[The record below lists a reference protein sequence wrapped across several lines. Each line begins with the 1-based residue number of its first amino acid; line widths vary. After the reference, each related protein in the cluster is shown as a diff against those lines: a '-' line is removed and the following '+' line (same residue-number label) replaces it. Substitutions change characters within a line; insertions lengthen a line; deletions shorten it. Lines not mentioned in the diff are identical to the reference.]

1 VSYSDAR
8 ERSAEFVAGYKS
20 TDLRFQIIGIG
31 TTAALSMFAGLNMVA
46 FVLVYLFVPE
56 TRMRTLEELQ
66 YTFDLPTRWHV
77 QYRASYISKHVRRNW
92 WRYLM
97 RKQIAEDEIPIPY
110 YEWARIVY
118 EGDQLAT

>member
-1 VSYSDAR
+1 MGY
-8 ERSAEFVAGYKS
+8 RSAN
-20 TDLRFQIIGIG
+20 LRPQSLGIG

-77 QYRASYISKHVRRNW
+77 HYRASYISKHVRSNW

-97 RKQIAEDEIPIPY
+97 RKEIDDKEIPIPY

-118 EGDQLAT
+118 GEDQPAA